1 MITRRDL
8 LRGIAGTVGLLGWP
22 PGHAFGEPLPGTTTL
37 RISHSPSRCA
47 AIRTGIAAVLLS
59 ITLCIPGPGQAQS
72 RSTEQLGK
80 VDFLNSCSPAVQE
93 TFQRSV
99 AMLHSFWY
107 TEAERTFREVLA
119 RDRRARLPPPGA

>member
-1 MITRRDL
+1 MT
-8 LRGIAGTVGLLGWP
+8 
-22 PGHAFGEPLPGTTTL
+22 
-37 RISHSPSRCA
+37 
-47 AIRTGIAAVLLS
+47 IRTGIAAVLLS
-59 ITLCIPGPGQAQS
+59 ITLCIPGLGQAQS

-107 TEAERTFREVLA
+107 TEAEKTFREVLA
-119 RDRRARLPPPGA
+119 RTRRARLPPGA